1 MSNYIV
7 PRPLRWMKSGLNEL
21 TVKFQGL
28 VPEDRGRPNP
38 SDVGPAVVRLYCRYH
53 VKSERNGELS

>member
-7 PRPLRWMKSGLNEL
+7 PRDLRWMKSGLNEL

-38 SDVGPAVVRLYCRYH
+38 SDVGPAAAGGV
-53 VKSERNGELS
+53 LSISREI